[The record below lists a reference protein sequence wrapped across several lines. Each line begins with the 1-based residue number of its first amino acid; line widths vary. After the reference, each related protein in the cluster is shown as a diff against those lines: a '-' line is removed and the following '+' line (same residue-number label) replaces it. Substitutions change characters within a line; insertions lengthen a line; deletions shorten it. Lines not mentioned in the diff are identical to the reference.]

1 MIMGITGAVYGGFRY
16 LLPLVLPFL
25 LAYMTALWLR
35 RPVRYLERKL
45 QVSIRGKKYH
55 PSAALIGSLL
65 LLFVGA
71 GLAGIFCYG
80 SSRILQQFRMLS
92 QRVPDWLDSFDRAI
106 SSSLSELERGIGV
119 RPGALVSAAENL
131 ADGLAA
137 SARQLTMPI
146 LMENSMSILRGIIR
160 FLIVLVV
167 FYVAVVMTLSEME
180 ELRERKSRSFFH
192 REFTLFSHRVLSV
205 GSAWLKTQA
214 VIMTITS
221 VLCSLGLF
229 LIRNPYSL
237 LIGLGIGFLDVL
249 PFFGTGSVLIPW
261 GLILA
266 FQHQWMRASVLFG
279 LYGICYLVREFLE
292 ARLMG
297 SKMGLS
303 SLETLIT
310 MYAGVELF
318 GIPGFIL
325 GPMGLLLIRDLLDI
339 YWEETEGEG

>member
-16 LLPLVLPFL
+16 LLPLVIPFL
-25 LAYMTALWLR
+25 FAYMTALWLR

-45 QVSIRGKKYH
+45 QVSFRGKKYH
-55 PSAALIGSLL
+55 PSAAVIGGLL
-65 LLFVGA
+65 LLVLGA
-71 GLAGIFCYG
+71 GMAGAFYYG
-80 SSRILQQFRMLS
+80 GSRILEQFRMLS
-92 QRVPDWLDSFDRAI
+92 LRIPDCLDSFDRAL
-106 SSSLSELERGIGV
+106 SGSLSELERRMGLKPGV
-119 RPGALVSAAENL
+119 LVSAAENL
-131 ADGLAA
+131 ADGLTV
-137 SARQLTMPI
+137 SVRQLTMPI
-146 LMENSMSILRGIIR
+146 LMENSMSFLRGTIR

-180 ELRERKSRSFFH
+180 ALREKKSRSYFH

-214 VIMTITS
+214 VIMTFTS

-237 LIGLGIGFLDVL
+237 LLGIGIGLLDAL

-261 GLILA
+261 GLILL
-266 FQHQWMRASVLFG
+266 FKRQWVRASVLLG
-279 LYGICYLVREFLE
+279 LYGVCYLVREFLE
-292 ARLMG
+292 ARIMG

-303 SLETLIT
+303 PLETLIT
-310 MYAGVELF
+310 MYVGVELF
-318 GIPGFIL
+318 GISGFIL

-339 YWEETEGEG
+339 YWEEEEREG